1 MENPAKELYSPAS
14 GVGTNAAKRV
24 IVALVA
30 DKETIQRKRERLAAE
45 TYEYFWNICPELTVR
60 WKRAMLTLPPSV
72 LQDLAAEIKHLEAVT
87 NWANQQLHAA
97 LAAGGEPPEDL
108 LNRALASTENLS
120 EVADTDDAVARRA
133 VERLETLGRS
143 RTASQEAAAL
153 KFLCQSARLGW
164 LGAQSIPTAD
174 HPPLS
179 RGCAPQRADLA
190 PGCQQA
196 DRL

>member
-1 MENPAKELYSPAS
+1 
-14 GVGTNAAKRV
+14 
-24 IVALVA
+24 
-30 DKETIQRKRERLAAE
+30 
-45 TYEYFWNICPELTVR
+45 
-60 WKRAMLTLPPSV
+60 MLTLPPSV

-120 EVADTDDAVARRA
+120 EAADTDDAVARRA

-153 KFLCQSARLGW
+153 KFL
-164 LGAQSIPTAD
+164 
-174 HPPLS
+174 
-179 RGCAPQRADLA
+179 
-190 PGCQQA
+190 
-196 DRL
+196 